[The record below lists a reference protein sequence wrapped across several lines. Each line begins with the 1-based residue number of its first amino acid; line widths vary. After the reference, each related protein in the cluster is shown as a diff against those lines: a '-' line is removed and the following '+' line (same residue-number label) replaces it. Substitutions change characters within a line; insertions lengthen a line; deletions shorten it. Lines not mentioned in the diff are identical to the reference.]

1 MRPRAALLATGATG
15 AIAAAALASGA
26 AGGAAAHAWPPFALV
41 VGLLLVGAV
50 AAEDGV
56 FLRLAATLDRLPGGD
71 WALYA
76 ASMALVAVVTAVL
89 NLDTAVAFLTPVL
102 VHTARRRGAGEQ
114 RLLYGCVFMANAA
127 SLLLPGSN
135 LTNLL
140 VLSSEHVAGSV
151 FLARMALP
159 WVAGVLVTAV
169 GVALLVRGS
178 AGAARAAPTGEP
190 SHGRDAG
197 TYAAGAGAVPAHRP
211 LLGAAGIAAVTVLTL
226 ALGDPALPILGT
238 GILLVVIR
246 ALRGRL
252 PLQSLTRTVDLPT
265 LAGVF
270 LVALALGTLARV
282 WSFPGDMMAR
292 AGIAAT
298 AAAAAVTAILV
309 NNLPAA
315 VLLGSGTPA
324 HPRALLIGLDIGPNL
339 AVTGS
344 LSAVIWWQA
353 ARAAGARPS
362 ALRYS
367 LVGIV
372 LVPLTIAA
380 ALAAGRAAV

>member
-1 MRPRAALLATGATG
+1 MRPRLVLVATGAAA
-15 AIAAAALASGA
+15 AIAAAALARGA
-26 AGGAAAHAWPPFALV
+26 AGAAVANAWPPFALV
-41 VGLLLVGAV
+41 LGLLLVGAV

-56 FLRLAATLDRLPGGD
+56 FLRLAALLDRLPGGE
-71 WALYA
+71 WALYGG
-76 ASMALVAVVTAVL
+76 SMALVAVVTAVL

-102 VHTARRRGAGEQ
+102 VHTARRREAGEQ

-140 VLSSEHVAGSV
+140 VLSGEHVSGSV

-159 WVAGVLVTAV
+159 WVASVLVTAI
-169 GVALLVRGS
+169 GVAVLVRGGS
-178 AGAARAAPTGEP
+178 PALGRTTKQPEAPAQAAVATA
-190 SHGRDAG
+190 
-197 TYAAGAGAVPAHRP
+197 RP
-211 LLGAAGIAAVTVLTL
+211 RLGAAGIAAITVLTL
-226 ALGDPALPILGT
+226 AVADPALPILGT
-238 GILLVVIR
+238 GLLLVSIR
-246 ALRGRL
+246 ALRSRL
-252 PLQSLTRTVDLPT
+252 PLPTLTRSIDLPT

-270 LVALALGTLARV
+270 LAALSLGTLARV
-282 WSFPGDMMAR
+282 WSFPATMMAR

-298 AAAAAVTAILV
+298 ATAAAVTAILV

-315 VLLGSGTPA
+315 VLLGSATPP

-353 ARAAGARPS
+353 ARVAGARPS

-367 LVGIV
+367 LTGIV

-380 ALAAGRAAV
+380 ALAAGRAVI